1 MSVPS
6 RVGTAALKVRISAV
20 LDLQRWDVLDRYRLG
35 GVGHLFSPAATTGED
50 LGGARPADRRVQ
62 ALRARARAL
71 RQRPEQVRDPT
82 TWTILQHD
90 GPDHLA
96 LWYNALPKHQMALI
110 ASGCVPSSMVRLRV
124 KRVEKGGKAHKV
136 MIFKFTGERD
146 SGTPMFEMQVQ
157 VTHVLC
163 CS

>member
-1 MSVPS
+1 
-6 RVGTAALKVRISAV
+6 
-20 LDLQRWDVLDRYRLG
+20 
-35 GVGHLFSPAATTGED
+35 
-50 LGGARPADRRVQ
+50 
-62 ALRARARAL
+62 
-71 RQRPEQVRDPT
+71 
-82 TWTILQHD
+82 
-90 GPDHLA
+90 
-96 LWYNALPKHQMALI
+96 
-110 ASGCVPSSMVRLRV
+110 MVRLRV